1 MYFFKRRSM
10 VAIVICIS
18 LGLFLFTYELT
29 EFNAFGFMLVMLAA
43 FTSGLRWTLAQS
55 ITQKHELGMILD

>member
-1 MYFFKRRSM
+1 M

-55 ITQKHELGMILD
+55 ITQKHELGMI